1 MIIRVGLENGIEGR
15 SLAWALDFPGCFAY
29 GDEGSTALLNIPQA
43 LLRYADWMGRHT
55 PKPWASFGD
64 LDIKLVEVWQVYCV
78 NDAYEVA
85 EEGYEVDAWFRDDWR
100 PLDQEEIDRSLQM
113 LAWSRADLLASV
125 GSLSVETL
133 ETRYPNERW
142 SVRGILG
149 HVANAEWWY
158 LDRLGLVEGSRQELP
173 PDVFERLDTVR
184 KRTNQV
190 FPGLA
195 GAVRVV
201 GKEGEFWSPR
211 KLVRR
216 AIWHEMDHI
225 EHIAKLTVLQRL

>member
-29 GDEGSTALLNIPQA
+29 GDEGSTALMNIPQA
-43 LLRYADWMGRHT
+43 LLRYEDWMGQHT
-55 PKPWASFGD
+55 PNPWSSFGD
-64 LDIKLVEVWQVYCV
+64 FDIKLVEVWQVYYI

-85 EEGYEVDAWFRDDWR
+85 QEGYEVNAWFRDDWR
-100 PLDQEEIDRSLQM
+100 PLNPVEIDHGLQM

-125 GSLSVETL
+125 SSLSAETL
-133 ETRYPNERW
+133 DTRYPNERW

-173 PDVFERLDTVR
+173 ADVLERLDAVR
-184 KRTNQV
+184 KRTSQV

-195 GAVRVV
+195 GALRVE

-211 KLVRR
+211 KLLRR

-225 EHIAKLTVLQRL
+225 QHITRLTVMQHL